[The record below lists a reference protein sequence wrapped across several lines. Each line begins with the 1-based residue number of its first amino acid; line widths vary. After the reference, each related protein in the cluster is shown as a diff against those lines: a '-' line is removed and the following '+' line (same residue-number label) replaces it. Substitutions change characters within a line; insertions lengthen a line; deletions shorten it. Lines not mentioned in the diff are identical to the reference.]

1 MGVPTWLRGW
11 KRSRSE
17 RTSGEVEQGRSEA
30 GEGVEG
36 VARGSFP
43 LVNRSVPDLSNV
55 FRVPLAIH
63 TRPACLRSAHR
74 PPASIF
80 LFKISLEKSYTYIYI
95 YISIRLFINLLF
107 FLHLEIFDEPARLIS
122 STKGGGNIHG

>member
-80 LFKISLEKSYTYIYI
+80 LFKISFEKSYTYMYIYI
-95 YISIRLFINLLF
+95 YRYYLLIYYF
-107 FLHLEIFDEPARLIS
+107 FCIWKFLTRAFS
-122 STKGGGNIHG
+122 STKGGGNIRG

>member
-80 LFKISLEKSYTYIYI
+80 LSKISLEKSYTYMYI

-107 FLHLEIFDEPARLIS
+107 FLHLEIFDEGFLVDERW
-122 STKGGGNIHG
+122 G